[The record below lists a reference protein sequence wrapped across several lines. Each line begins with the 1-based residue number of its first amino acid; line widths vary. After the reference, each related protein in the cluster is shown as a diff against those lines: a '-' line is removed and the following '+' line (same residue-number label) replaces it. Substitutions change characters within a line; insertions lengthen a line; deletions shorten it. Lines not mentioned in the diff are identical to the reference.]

1 MRTLLL
7 LALTACS
14 SACGAPPLDLSESS
28 EPAETQPEPAA
39 ESANLVEQR
48 GSPQR
53 PIVIN
58 LSDNLTDV
66 MLAEIEHFH
75 AVTGIERPEIVV
87 GECTFETG
95 GYCITYGTPPTDPT
109 LDAQGIYPWGIV
121 IRESPRSLEW
131 NHLLLFH
138 EYAHLFIFPSGGTD
152 GWGHVDDGSVMSAR
166 APEVTCFDGLSSTTI
181 EMICSHRDCSEPRA
195 ECE

>member
-1 MRTLLL
+1 MRLFAFAALLL
-7 LALTACS
+7 GCS
-14 SACGAPPLDLSESS
+14 CGAPPIGDESNDPESPESS
-28 EPAETQPEPAA
+28 EPINQ
-39 ESANLVEQR
+39 NLVEQQ
-48 GSPQR
+48 GAPLR

-66 MLAEIEHFH
+66 MLAEIDHFH
-75 AVTGIERPEIVV
+75 SVTGIARPDIVT
-87 GECTFETG
+87 GDCSFAGG

-121 IRESPRSLEW
+121 IREAPRASEW

-138 EYAHLFIFPSGGTD
+138 EYAHLFIFPAEGID
-152 GWGHVDDGSVMSAR
+152 GQGHVGDGSVMSAR
-166 APEVTCFDGLSSTTI
+166 APEVTCFDGLGSATI
-181 EMICSHRDCSEPRA
+181 EMLCGHRECSNPVA